1 MSHGTDTH
9 VVVTDRVWTIPNV
22 LSFFRLAMVPVFLWL
37 ILGPQADEIA
47 LVLLMVSGFTDWL
60 DGKIARAT
68 GTSSR
73 LGILLDPMADRLFIL
88 ATVIGLLIRDMVPL
102 WLVVVLLL
110 RDALL
115 ATLIPALRRRG
126 MNALPVHFVGK
137 AATMNLLYAFPL
149 LLLADG
155 TGVVATIADV
165 FGWAFVLWGSALYWA
180 AGVLYVTQA
189 RQVLRT

>member
-1 MSHGTDTH
+1 M
-9 VVVTDRVWTIPNV
+9 VVTDRIWTIPNA

-47 LVLLMVSGFTDWL
+47 FVLLMVSGFTDWL

-73 LGILLDPMADRLFIL
+73 LGILLDPMADRLFII
-88 ATVIGLLIRDMVPL
+88 ATVLGLLVRDMVPL
-102 WLVVVLLL
+102 WLVVVLLS
-110 RDALL
+110 RDVVL
-115 ATLIPALRRRG
+115 ASLIPALRRRG
-126 MNALPVHFVGK
+126 MNALPVHFIGK

-155 TGVVATIADV
+155 TTTLATYAHI
-165 FGWAFVLWGSALYWA
+165 FGWAFVLWGCALYWA
-180 AGVLYVTQA
+180 AGILYLAQA
-189 RQVLRT
+189 KQVLQS